1 MRTTLCGMLIVTAL
15 ACADAQSAPGQSQ
28 PPTPDTVV
36 AEVAGRK
43 ITLKELDDRW
53 QSADP
58 AERAR
63 VTQMLY
69 QSRRNVLEQM
79 MGDALIEDA
88 AKAAITEP
96 QSEVEHLRA
105 EVERLSAEPATPRLD
120 AAARTADRYGQ
131 ELDRYLDVV
140 RERPLTAI
148 GVAALTG
155 FLVGR
160 TFSGNR
166 YVYRI

>member
-1 MRTTLCGMLIVTAL
+1 MDSERIAGAAQQAKGKVEATTGRLTGDTKLQVEGSYDQAVGTVRNTAS
-15 ACADAQSAPGQSQ
+15 SA
-28 PPTPDTVV
+28 
-36 AEVAGRK
+36 
-43 ITLKELDDRW
+43 
-53 QSADP
+53 
-58 AERAR
+58 
-63 VTQMLY
+63 
-69 QSRRNVLEQM
+69 
-79 MGDALIEDA
+79 EDA
-88 AKAAITEP
+88 TKAAITDP

-148 GVAALTG
+148 GIAACAG
-155 FLVGR
+155 FLLGR
-160 TFSGNR
+160 LISGNR

>member
-1 MRTTLCGMLIVTAL
+1 MNSDRIAGAAQQAKGKVETATGRL
-15 ACADAQSAPGQSQ
+15 TGDTKLQVEGSYDQALGTVRNTAGKGKDA
-28 PPTPDTVV
+28 V
-36 AEVAGRK
+36 E
-43 ITLKELDDRW
+43 
-53 QSADP
+53 
-58 AERAR
+58 
-63 VTQMLY
+63 
-69 QSRRNVLEQM
+69 
-79 MGDALIEDA
+79 A
-88 AKAAITEP
+88 AKTEP

-131 ELDRYLDVV
+131 ELDRYLDVI
-140 RERPLTAI
+140 RERPLTAV

-160 TFSGNR
+160 IFRGNR

>member
-1 MRTTLCGMLIVTAL
+1 VDSDRIAGAAQQAKGKVEATMGRLTGDTKLQVEGGYDQALGTVRNTAG
-15 ACADAQSAPGQSQ
+15 S
-28 PPTPDTVV
+28 V
-36 AEVAGRK
+36 
-43 ITLKELDDRW
+43 
-53 QSADP
+53 
-58 AERAR
+58 
-63 VTQMLY
+63 
-69 QSRRNVLEQM
+69 
-79 MGDALIEDA
+79 EDA

>member
-1 MRTTLCGMLIVTAL
+1 MDSDRIAGAAQQAKGKVEATTGRLTGDTKLQVEGGYDQAVGTVRNTAG
-15 ACADAQSAPGQSQ
+15 S
-28 PPTPDTVV
+28 V
-36 AEVAGRK
+36 
-43 ITLKELDDRW
+43 
-53 QSADP
+53 
-58 AERAR
+58 
-63 VTQMLY
+63 
-69 QSRRNVLEQM
+69 
-79 MGDALIEDA
+79 EDA

-131 ELDRYLDVV
+131 ELDRYLDVI
-140 RERPLTAI
+140 RERPLTAV

-160 TFSGNR
+160 IFGGNR
-166 YVYRI
+166 YVYRS

>member
-1 MRTTLCGMLIVTAL
+1 MDSDRIAGAAQQAKGKVEATTGRLTGDTKLQVEGGYDQALSTVWNTA
-15 ACADAQSAPGQSQ
+15 
-28 PPTPDTVV
+28 
-36 AEVAGRK
+36 
-43 ITLKELDDRW
+43 
-53 QSADP
+53 
-58 AERAR
+58 
-63 VTQMLY
+63 
-69 QSRRNVLEQM
+69 
-79 MGDALIEDA
+79 GDAEDE

-131 ELDRYLDVV
+131 EFDRYLDVV
-140 RERPLTAI
+140 RERPLTAV

-160 TFSGNR
+160 IFSGNR

>member
-1 MRTTLCGMLIVTAL
+1 MDSDRIAGA
-15 ACADAQSAPGQSQ
+15 AQQAKGKVEAA
-28 PPTPDTVV
+28 TGRLTGDTKLQVEGGYDQAV
-36 AEVAGRK
+36 GTVRNTAGR
-43 ITLKELDDRW
+43 
-53 QSADP
+53 A
-58 AERAR
+58 
-63 VTQMLY
+63 
-69 QSRRNVLEQM
+69 
-79 MGDALIEDA
+79 EDA
-88 AKAAITEP
+88 AEAAKTEP

-148 GVAALTG
+148 GVAACAG
-155 FLVGR
+155 FLLGR
-160 TFSGNR
+160 LISGNR

>member
-1 MRTTLCGMLIVTAL
+1 MDSDRIGGAAQQAKGKVEETTGRLTGDTKLQVEGGYDQALGTVRNTAG
-15 ACADAQSAPGQSQ
+15 SA
-28 PPTPDTVV
+28 
-36 AEVAGRK
+36 
-43 ITLKELDDRW
+43 
-53 QSADP
+53 
-58 AERAR
+58 
-63 VTQMLY
+63 
-69 QSRRNVLEQM
+69 
-79 MGDALIEDA
+79 EDGT
-88 AKAAITEP
+88 KAAIAEP

-131 ELDRYLDVV
+131 EFDRYLDVV
-140 RERPLTAI
+140 RERPLTAV

-160 TFSGNR
+160 IFSGNR